1 VAPVRVHDGLRGAVT
16 ALAIVVGSTP
26 AAADPQASIG
36 TTIGGVVED
45 VNTGSTH
52 GQAHWGG
59 RADVLFLRSR
69 GTDMAIG
76 PYVDV
81 ATSSFH
87 DIDVGGGIGW
97 LLPVRDDLPFVLS
110 AGAIVRNG
118 EGWSWAPGLEGTLFW
133 GPRSYNYHSWYG
145 MASGLFAQTRYIPGS
160 PGQMDLV
167 FGVQIDG
174 EILIMPSLLFLG
186 LMRSGNH

>member
-1 VAPVRVHDGLRGAVT
+1 M
-16 ALAIVVGSTP
+16 
-26 AAADPQASIG
+26 G
-36 TTIGGVVED
+36 TTIGGVLED
-45 VNTGSTH
+45 VNTGDLH

-87 DIDVGGGIGW
+87 DVDAGGGAEW
-97 LLPVRDDLPFVLS
+97 LLPVRDDLPLVLS
-110 AGAIVRNG
+110 AGAFVRNG
-118 EGWSWAPGLEGTLFW
+118 EGRAWAPGLEGTLFW
-133 GPRSYNYHSWYG
+133 GSRSYNYHSWYG
-145 MASGLFAQTRYIPGS
+145 MAVGLFAQARYLPGAPS
-160 PGQMDLV
+160 QADVV

-174 EILIMPSLLFLG
+174 ELLVMPSLLLLG
-186 LMRSGNH
+186 LARTPSNH